1 LKSGIRTGCEGC
13 REEGREEGESI
24 GEERVFEDMRIQQ
37 G

>member
-1 LKSGIRTGCEGC
+1 MKVG

>member
-1 LKSGIRTGCEGC
+1 VKVG